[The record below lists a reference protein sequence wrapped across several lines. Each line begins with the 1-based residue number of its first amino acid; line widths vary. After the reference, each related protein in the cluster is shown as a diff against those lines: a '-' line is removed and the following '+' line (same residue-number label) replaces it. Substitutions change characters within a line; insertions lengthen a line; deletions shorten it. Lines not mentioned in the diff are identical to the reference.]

1 MKNRTIVQA
10 REEVAIYKAYYR
22 PSMNLWRFVK
32 SILGVLI
39 FGNSNVARSYV
50 PARKRSLR

>member
-1 MKNRTIVQA
+1 MKDKKLVHAHEEAVIY
-10 REEVAIYKAYYR
+10 REYYK

-39 FGNSNVARSYV
+39 FGNHNVARSYI
-50 PARKRSLR
+50 PTRKGIK